1 MPDRVLHLWI
11 GDITKGMLDTA
22 TNLVSLSPLAPGEGE
37 ATPNTTTMVHPLTG
51 AVAGVVEVVVGVI
64 RVAVGVSTGPGGLH
78 LLTNPLEVSSLTQPR
93 LQRLGT
99 SFSLQKL
106 FLCSLLL
113 V

>member
-1 MPDRVLHLWI
+1 MT
-11 GDITKGMLDTA
+11 GMTDII
-22 TNLVSLSPLAPGEGE
+22 TNLAGPSPLALGGGE
-37 ATPNTTTMVHPLTG
+37 ATPNTRTMALPLNG
-51 AVAGVVEVVVGVI
+51 AVAGVAEVAVGVS